1 MSVSNVDTVRSH
13 AQALLALA
21 QLLDHVENS
30 RAGFNADQ
38 YQVIVARLKAK
49 LAEPAPEDVLQ
60 AVFRVSPSAALLYEN
75 LYYEHAGLSRSSL
88 ASSVESERLAVQ
100 EIDRISRG
108 SRSDR
113 AT

>member
-38 YQVIVARLKAK
+38 YQVIVARLKDK
-49 LAEPAPEDVLQ
+49 LAEPAPEGVLQ
-60 AVFRVSPSAALLYEN
+60 AVFGISPSAAMIYEN
-75 LYYEHAGLSRSSL
+75 MNYEQAGLSRSSL
-88 ASSVESERLAVQ
+88 EQSVESERLAVQ
-100 EIDRISRG
+100 EIDRISRE
-108 SRSDR
+108 SRAGR
-113 AT
+113 AI